1 MVMTPAHDILL
12 QGDFGTRKVALAMS
26 VCANCHR
33 EQEQLKET
41 PQALLMF
48 TLEVQSCKCHA
59 SQPVRQKSP
68 GILVQ
73 QMREPVCECW
83 VNGLLFSFRLHK

>member
-1 MVMTPAHDILL
+1 MVMTPAHDILP
-12 QGDFGTRKVALAMS
+12 QGDLGTRKVVLAIS
-26 VCANCHR
+26 VCEKTVT

-48 TLEVQSCKCHA
+48 TLEVQSSECCS
-59 SQPVRQKSP
+59 SQPVGEKSP

-73 QMREPVCECW
+73 QRTEPVCECW
-83 VNGLLFSFRLHK
+83 VDGLLF

>member
-1 MVMTPAHDILL
+1 MEPERLHWPCQYVQTV
-12 QGDFGTRKVALAMS
+12 T
-26 VCANCHR
+26 

-48 TLEVQSCKCHA
+48 TLEVLSSKSHA
-59 SQPVRQKSP
+59 SQPVGEKSP

-73 QMREPVCECW
+73 QMKEPVCECR
-83 VNGLLFSFRLHK
+83 VDGLLFSFRLHK

>member
-1 MVMTPAHDILL
+1 MTPAHDILP
-12 QGDFGTRKVALAMS
+12 QGDLGIRKVALATS
-26 VCANCHR
+26 VCEKTVT

-48 TLEVQSCKCHA
+48 SLEVQSSRCHA
-59 SQPVRQKSP
+59 SQPVGEKST

-73 QMREPVCECW
+73 QRREPVCECW
-83 VNGLLFSFRLHK
+83 VDGPLFPFI

>member
-1 MVMTPAHDILL
+1 MVMTLAHDNLP
-12 QGDFGTRKVALAMS
+12 QGDLGTRKAALAIS
-26 VCANCHR
+26 VCEKTVT

-48 TLEVQSCKCHA
+48 TLEVQTCKQHA
-59 SQPVRQKSP
+59 SQPVGEKSP

-73 QMREPVCECW
+73 QRREPVCECR
-83 VNGLLFSFRLHK
+83 VGSLLFPFI